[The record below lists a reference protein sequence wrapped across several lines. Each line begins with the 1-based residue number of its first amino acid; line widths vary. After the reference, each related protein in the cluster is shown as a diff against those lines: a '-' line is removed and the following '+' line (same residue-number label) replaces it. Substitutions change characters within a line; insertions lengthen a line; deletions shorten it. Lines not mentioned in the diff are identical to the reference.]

1 MYFKL
6 KSCVNFCPQSL
17 APDFKAYTCVI
28 NNPYLSIG
36 IHSVMQIRIALIPLI
51 TYTPPNDLATHN
63 NVYND
68 RIFDKNIFIFYGKI
82 YYNCS
87 KSFFLQVFLISF
99 LMIWV
104 FLMIILTVYMYVGG
118 LLNNVEQYANI
129 DHNNDV
135 DNHVNLGLATV

>member
-6 KSCVNFCPQSL
+6 KTCVNFCTQSL

-51 TYTPPNDLATHN
+51 TYTPLNGFAAYN

-87 KSFFLQVFLISF
+87 KRFSLQVLFLISF
-99 LMIWV
+99 LIIW
-104 FLMIILTVYMYVGG
+104 LGNLNSIYVCRRL
-118 LLNNVEQYANI
+118 LLNNLEQHANI

-135 DNHVNLGLATV
+135 DNHVNPALATF